1 MNTIS
6 PAQQRRLTAAVR
18 AQIKHYERCGKLL
31 LRVDAEVLAA
41 GRDLF
46 KEESGLVLWLCEPAH
61 SLGGKLPL
69 HVMRTAAG
77 RKLVA
82 GILRS
87 IAYGN
92 YL

>member
-6 PAQQRRLTAAVR
+6 PAKQRRLADAVE
-18 AQIKHYERCGKLL
+18 AQIKHYERCRKLL

-41 GRDLF
+41 GLDLF
-46 KEESGLVLWLCEPAH
+46 KDESGLARWLCESAR
-61 SLGGKLPL
+61 SLDGKLPL